1 MYEQLLTGAR
11 TLQSQTVA
19 MRRDIHREPELGLD
33 LPRTRAIV
41 LDGLS
46 GLDLE
51 INQSQATTGFVAIL
65 RGARSGPN
73 VLLRGDMDGLP
84 MFEDTGL
91 PYASQTP
98 GRMHAC
104 GHDAHTAMLASAAHL
119 LSEHV
124 EHISGNVLFMFQPGE
139 EGYGGAKIMLDEG
152 VLEAGGKP
160 DSVFALHVAPE
171 LPSGVVGCRSGPI
184 LAATDTVHG
193 RIIGR
198 GGHGSM
204 PHNAADPI
212 PVACEVVQAIQT
224 LVTRR
229 FSVFEPVV
237 ATVGRIQAG
246 TTNNVIP
253 ESAELDITLR
263 SLSEDT
269 RERLAS
275 GVCDLIE
282 QIAVAHG
289 LQGEAKFKRGY
300 PPTINHAAGS
310 GLVAAAAKALL
321 GEKGYRLMP
330 EPFMAAEDFSY
341 LLQRYN
347 GAFAFLG
354 VAPPG
359 TEGTAAP
366 CHSNHMLIDEDA
378 MAVGVAMHAAIV
390 LTSFDG
396 SV

>member
-1 MYEQLLTGAR
+1 
-11 TLQSQTVA
+11 
-19 MRRDIHREPELGLD
+19 
-33 LPRTRAIV
+33 
-41 LDGLS
+41 
-46 GLDLE
+46 
-51 INQSQATTGFVAIL
+51 
-65 RGARSGPN
+65 
-73 VLLRGDMDGLP
+73 
-84 MFEDTGL
+84 
-91 PYASQTP
+91 
-98 GRMHAC
+98 MHAC

-119 LSEHV
+119 LSERA
-124 EHISGNVLFMFQPGE
+124 ENISGNVLFMFQPGE

-152 VLEAGGKP
+152 VLEAGEKP

-171 LPSGVVGCRSGPI
+171 LPSGVIGCRSGPI
-184 LAATDTVHG
+184 LAAADTVLG
-193 RIIGR
+193 RIIGQ

-204 PHNAADPI
+204 PHNAADPV

-224 LVTRR
+224 LVTRQ
-229 FSVFEPVV
+229 FSVFDPVV

-275 GVCDLIE
+275 GVCGLVE
-282 QIAVAHG
+282 QIPVAHG
-289 LQGEAKFKRGY
+289 LQGEVKLKRGY
-300 PPTINHAAGS
+300 PPTINHAAGAEV
-310 GLVAAAAKALL
+310 VAKAAKALL
-321 GEKGYRLMP
+321 GEEGYRLMP
-330 EPFMAAEDFSY
+330 DPFMASEDFSY

-359 TEGTAAP
+359 TEGKAAP
-366 CHSNHMLIDEDA
+366 CHSNHMLVDEDA

-390 LTSFDG
+390 LTCLDG

>member
-1 MYEQLLTGAR
+1 M
-11 TLQSQTVA
+11 S
-19 MRRDIHREPELGLD
+19 
-33 LPRTRAIV
+33 
-41 LDGLS
+41 
-46 GLDLE
+46 
-51 INQSQATTGFVAIL
+51 
-65 RGARSGPN
+65 
-73 VLLRGDMDGLP
+73 
-84 MFEDTGL
+84 EDTGL

-139 EGYGGAKIMLDEG
+139 EGYGGAKVMLDEG

-184 LAATDTVHG
+184 LAAADTVYG

-263 SLSEDT
+263 SLSQDT

-289 LQGEAKFKRGY
+289 LQGEVKLKRGY

-310 GLVAAAAKALL
+310 ELVAAVAKALL

-359 TEGTAAP
+359 TEGAAAP

-378 MAVGVAMHAAIV
+378 MAVGVAMHAAIA

>member
-1 MYEQLLTGAR
+1 
-11 TLQSQTVA
+11 
-19 MRRDIHREPELGLD
+19 
-33 LPRTRAIV
+33 
-41 LDGLS
+41 
-46 GLDLE
+46 
-51 INQSQATTGFVAIL
+51 
-65 RGARSGPN
+65 
-73 VLLRGDMDGLP
+73 
-84 MFEDTGL
+84 
-91 PYASQTP
+91 
-98 GRMHAC
+98 
-104 GHDAHTAMLASAAHL
+104 MLASAAHL
-119 LSEHV
+119 LSERV

-139 EGYGGAKIMLDEG
+139 EGYGGAKVMLDEG

-184 LAATDTVHG
+184 LAAADTVHG
-193 RIIGR
+193 RVIGR

-204 PHNAADPI
+204 PHNAADPV

-269 RERLAS
+269 REQLAS
-275 GVCDLIE
+275 GVCGLIE
-282 QIAVAHG
+282 QISVAHG
-289 LQGEAKFKRGY
+289 LQGEAKLKRGY

-321 GEKGYRLMP
+321 GDKGYHLMP
-330 EPFMAAEDFSY
+330 KPFMAAEDFSY

-390 LTSFDG
+390 LTSFNG
-396 SV
+396 SI

>member
-1 MYEQLLTGAR
+1 M
-11 TLQSQTVA
+11 S
-19 MRRDIHREPELGLD
+19 
-33 LPRTRAIV
+33 
-41 LDGLS
+41 
-46 GLDLE
+46 
-51 INQSQATTGFVAIL
+51 
-65 RGARSGPN
+65 
-73 VLLRGDMDGLP
+73 
-84 MFEDTGL
+84 EDTGL

-119 LSEHV
+119 LSERA
-124 EHISGNVLFMFQPGE
+124 EDISGNVFFMFQPGE

-152 VLEAGGKP
+152 VIEAGGKP

-171 LPSGVVGCRSGPI
+171 LPSGVIGCRTGPI
-184 LAATDTVHG
+184 LAAADTVHG
-193 RIIGR
+193 RIIGQ

-204 PHNAADPI
+204 PHNAADPV

-224 LVTRR
+224 LVTRQ
-229 FSVFEPVV
+229 FSVFDPVV

-275 GVCDLIE
+275 GVCGLVE
-282 QIAVAHG
+282 QIPVAHG
-289 LQGEAKFKRGY
+289 LQGEVKLKRGY
-300 PPTINHAAGS
+300 PPTINHAAGAEV
-310 GLVAAAAKALL
+310 VAKAAQALL
-321 GEKGYRLMP
+321 GEEGYRLMP
-330 EPFMAAEDFSY
+330 APFMASEDFSY

-359 TEGTAAP
+359 TEGKAAP
-366 CHSNHMLIDEDA
+366 CHSNHMLVDEDA

-390 LTSFDG
+390 LTCLDG